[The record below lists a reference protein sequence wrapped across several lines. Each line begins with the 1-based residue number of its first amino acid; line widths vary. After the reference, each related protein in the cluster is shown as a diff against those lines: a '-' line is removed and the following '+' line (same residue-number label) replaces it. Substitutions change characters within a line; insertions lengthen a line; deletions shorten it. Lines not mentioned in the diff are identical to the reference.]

1 MPTLSMPRYWQ
12 AVLLVWRGERPC
24 FAVAMMK
31 ECDLP
36 GPTSTNHLE
45 KVEEGKSFECTEH
58 WKTENIDS
66 KYLFWLILI
75 VIVVILLYWIHS
87 AAPNKTHPKN
97 TPIKKKYPYI
107 QKHPTGY
114 EMWRF
119 SPGGSFKFLPFRPP
133 SSPWGV
139 WPLSRTPRELVA
151 AVNRR
156 PVLNYSILAMIEK
169 KQLGVMLIQMI
180 P

>member
-45 KVEEGKSFECTEH
+45 KVEEGKSFESTEH

-66 KYLFWLILI
+66 RYLFWLILI
-75 VIVVILLYWIHS
+75 YTYSHSLYWIHS
-87 AAPNKTHPKN
+87 AIPLPQKLPHPNFTHAQNIP
-97 TPIKKKYPYI
+97 
-107 QKHPTGY
+107 KHPT
-114 EMWRF
+114 
-119 SPGGSFKFLPFRPP
+119 SPMRCGVFHQVVASN
-133 SSPWGV
+133 SS
-139 WPLSRTPRELVA
+139 LSDR
-151 AVNRR
+151 
-156 PVLNYSILAMIEK
+156 
-169 KQLGVMLIQMI
+169 QLGRLAAWPQPFPASVFALRRLTFVKNSKGTRCRSESKACAGHEL
-180 P
+180 